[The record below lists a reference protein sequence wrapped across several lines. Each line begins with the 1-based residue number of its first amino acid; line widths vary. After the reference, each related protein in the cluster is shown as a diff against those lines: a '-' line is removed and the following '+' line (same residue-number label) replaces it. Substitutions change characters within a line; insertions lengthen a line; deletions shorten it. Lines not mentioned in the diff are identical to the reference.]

1 METLIEQF
9 GDTSKNVQAC
19 TFLEVSSNCSEVFL
33 IKKEGANMDKK
44 DILKSVYED
53 FFGIEKLARENER
66 IAQELEEMNSKYKP
80 LKEEEIPEI
89 IVNKDEEKQVDDGA
103 EPQEE
108 IDKDKYMKDVF
119 EDIDSLYIDEASKD
133 LLKRIIEYMRKY
145 NEKIEKQYISFNLK
159 MYSNNKE
166 TISQIVKIL
175 LDSGDIFKY
184 LKDGEA
190 AYYSM
195 YDIEEV
201 KQIESVYASKN
212 SVVVFQ
218 NFEGFTEKEDSF
230 KNKFMS
236 KFDDTLSKNENQVL
250 TILCAK
256 NKELINEAFS
266 KNDELLQKYFD
277 FEITG
282 IEPDVQDAYQDILN
296 YLEEK
301 MEVTDDF
308 KVKLLDYITKNYAGN
323 SLPYPEYRD
332 KLCGKILFTKELPE
346 VEKEKTM
353 EEIFEELN
361 ALVGLDKVKN
371 MLHDLVDLIELKN
384 KTKDDLKIKN
394 INLHMVFLGN
404 PGTGKTTVARIVAE
418 MLYNLKYIKQNK
430 LIEASS
436 KDLVAEYVGQTAPK
450 TNAVVQKALGGVLF
464 IDEAYSLAS
473 GQGQGNSFNE
483 EAIATLIQAM
493 ENYRDDLVVIFA
505 GYTREMQ
512 DFLNANSGIVSR
524 IGYTVEFEDYTPD
537 ELIQIF
543 NQMMEKSGFIV
554 TKEAQNKVREI
565 IEEYKG
571 TKNFGNA
578 RFVRNIYEKSI
589 VKHASNTKGKKGKKV
604 LKTISK
610 DDISTENILKM

>member
-1 METLIEQF
+1 M
-9 GDTSKNVQAC
+9 
-19 TFLEVSSNCSEVFL
+19 
-33 IKKEGANMDKK
+33 
-44 DILKSVYED
+44 
-53 FFGIEKLARENER
+53 
-66 IAQELEEMNSKYKP
+66 
-80 LKEEEIPEI
+80 
-89 IVNKDEEKQVDDGA
+89 
-103 EPQEE
+103 
-108 IDKDKYMKDVF
+108 
-119 EDIDSLYIDEASKD
+119 
-133 LLKRIIEYMRKY
+133 
-145 NEKIEKQYISFNLK
+145 
-159 MYSNNKE
+159 
-166 TISQIVKIL
+166 
-175 LDSGDIFKY
+175 
-184 LKDGEA
+184 
-190 AYYSM
+190 
-195 YDIEEV
+195 
-201 KQIESVYASKN
+201 
-212 SVVVFQ
+212 
-218 NFEGFTEKEDSF
+218 
-230 KNKFMS
+230 
-236 KFDDTLSKNENQVL
+236 
-250 TILCAK
+250 
-256 NKELINEAFS
+256 
-266 KNDELLQKYFD
+266 
-277 FEITG
+277 
-282 IEPDVQDAYQDILN
+282 QDAYQDILN
-296 YLEEK
+296 NLEEK

-308 KVKLLDYITKNYAGN
+308 KVKLLDYITKYYAGN

-361 ALVGLDKVKN
+361 GLVGLDKVKN

-543 NQMMEKSGFIV
+543 NQMMEKSGFVV
-554 TKEAQNKVREI
+554 TKEAQDKVREI
-565 IEEYKG
+565 IDEYKG

-610 DDISTENILKM
+610 DDISTENLLKM

>member
-1 METLIEQF
+1 METLLEQF

-19 TFLEVSSNCSEVFL
+19 TFLEVSPNCSSGVLNKIRGE
-33 IKKEGANMDKK
+33 KMDKK
-44 DILKSVYED
+44 DILRSVYED
-53 FFGIEKLARENER
+53 FFGIEKLARENEKLAR
-66 IAQELEEMNSKYKP
+66 ELEEMDSKYKP
-80 LKEEEIPEI
+80 LKDEEIPEI
-89 IVNKDEEKQVDDGA
+89 IVNKDEGNQA
-103 EPQEE
+103 NEE
-108 IDKDKYMKDVF
+108 IPPIDKDKYMKDIF
-119 EDIDSLYIDEASKD
+119 EKIENLYIDDKSKD
-133 LLKRIIEYMRKY
+133 LLKKIIEYMRKY

-166 TISQIVKIL
+166 TGSKIVKIL
-175 LDSGDIFKY
+175 LDSANIFKY
-184 LKDGEA
+184 LKNGEA

-201 KQIESVYASKN
+201 KQLERIYGEKN
-212 SVVVFQ
+212 SIVIFQ
-218 NFEGFTEKEDSF
+218 NFEGFNEKEDSF
-230 KNKFMS
+230 KNKYIS
-236 KFDDTLSKNENQVL
+236 KFDETLEKNENHILTILYAKNKDIIKDSFSKNEEV
-250 TILCAK
+250 
-256 NKELINEAFS
+256 
-266 KNDELLQKYFD
+266 LQKFFD

-282 IEPDVQDAYQDILN
+282 VEPDVQDTYQDVLKK
-296 YLEEK
+296 LEEK
-301 MEVTDDF
+301 MELTDEF
-308 KVKLLDYITKNYAGN
+308 KVKLLDYITKNYPAN
-323 SLPYPEYRD
+323 ILPYPEYRD
-332 KLCGKILFTKELPE
+332 KLCEKILFTKELPE

-361 ALVGLDKVKN
+361 ALVGLNKVKN

-430 LIEASS
+430 LIEVSS

-464 IDEAYSLAS
+464 VDEAYSLAS

-524 IGYTVEFEDYTPD
+524 IGYTVEFEDYTQD

-543 NQMMEKSGFIV
+543 NQMMEKSGFVV
-554 TKEAQNKVREI
+554 TKEAQDKVREI
-565 IEEYKG
+565 IDEYKG
-571 TKNFGNA
+571 TQNFGNA

-610 DDISTENILKM
+610 EDISTENLLKM

>member
-89 IVNKDEEKQVDDGA
+89 IVNKAEENKADDGA

-108 IDKDKYMKDVF
+108 FDKDKYMKDTF

-159 MYSNNKE
+159 IYSNNKE
-166 TISQIVKIL
+166 TISKIVKIL

-201 KQIESVYASKN
+201 KQIEGVYASKN

-230 KNKFMS
+230 KNKFIS
-236 KFDDTLSKNENQVL
+236 KFDETLSKNENQVL

-256 NKELINEAFS
+256 NKDLINEAFS

-296 YLEEK
+296 NLEEK

-308 KVKLLDYITKNYAGN
+308 KVKLLDYITKYYAGN

-361 ALVGLDKVKN
+361 GLVGLDKVKN

-543 NQMMEKSGFIV
+543 NQMMEKSGFVV
-554 TKEAQNKVREI
+554 TKEAQDKVREI
-565 IEEYKG
+565 IDEYKG
-571 TKNFGNA
+571 TQNFGNA

-610 DDISTENILKM
+610 DDISTENLLKM

>member
-1 METLIEQF
+1 
-9 GDTSKNVQAC
+9 
-19 TFLEVSSNCSEVFL
+19 
-33 IKKEGANMDKK
+33 MDKK
-44 DILKSVYED
+44 DILKNVYED
-53 FFGIEKLARENER
+53 FFGIEKIARENEK
-66 IAQELEEMNSKYKP
+66 IARELEAMNSKYKP
-80 LKEEEIPEI
+80 LKDEEIPEI
-89 IVNKDEEKQVDDGA
+89 IINKDEGTSIDGENEEA
-103 EPQEE
+103 ERE
-108 IDKDKYMKDVF
+108 IDKDKFMKESF
-119 EDIDSLYIDEASKD
+119 EEIDNLYINEESKD
-133 LLKRIIEYMRKY
+133 LLKKIIEYMRKY

-166 TISQIVKIL
+166 TITSIVRIL
-175 LDSGDIFKY
+175 VDAGYIFKY
-184 LKDGEA
+184 LKDGDA

-195 YDIEEV
+195 YDVEEAN
-201 KQIESVYASKN
+201 QIQNAYESKN
-212 SVVVFQ
+212 SIVVLQ
-218 NFEGFTEKEDSF
+218 KLEGLTEKEDSF
-230 KNKFMS
+230 KNKFAS
-236 KFDDTLSKNENQVL
+236 KFDEQLGKNEEQVL
-250 TILCAK
+250 TIICAN
-256 NKELINEAFS
+256 NKDIINDAFS

-277 FEITG
+277 FEITS
-282 IEPDVQDAYQDILN
+282 IEPDVQDVYQDVLN
-296 YLEEK
+296 KLEEK
-301 MEVTDDF
+301 MDITDKF
-308 KVKLLDYITKNYAGN
+308 KVQLLDYITAVYAN
-323 SLPYPEYRD
+323 NNLPYPEYRD
-332 KLCGKILFTKELPE
+332 KLCEKILFTKQIPE

-371 MLHDLVDLIELKN
+371 MLHDLVNLIELKN

-430 LIEASS
+430 LIEVSS

-464 IDEAYSLAS
+464 VDEAYSLAS
-473 GQGQGNSFNE
+473 GSGQGNSFNE

-554 TKEAQNKVREI
+554 TKEAQNKVKEI
-565 IEEYKG
+565 IEEYKD
-571 TKNFGNA
+571 TKNCGNA

-610 DDISTENILKM
+610 EDISTENLLKM

>member
-1 METLIEQF
+1 
-9 GDTSKNVQAC
+9 
-19 TFLEVSSNCSEVFL
+19 
-33 IKKEGANMDKK
+33 MDKR

-53 FFGIEKLARENER
+53 FFGIEKLARENEK
-66 IAQELEEMNSKYKP
+66 IARELEEMDSKYKI
-80 LKEEEIPEI
+80 LKDEEIPEI
-89 IVNKDEEKQVDDGA
+89 IINKDEENK
-103 EPQEE
+103 EETETNEIEE

-119 EDIDSLYIDEASKD
+119 EEIDNLYIDDNSKD
-133 LLKRIIEYMRKY
+133 LLKKIIEYMRKY
-145 NEKIEKQYISFNLK
+145 NEKIEKQYISFNFK

-166 TISQIVKIL
+166 TISQIVRIIL
-175 LDSGDIFKY
+175 NSANLFKY
-184 LKDGEA
+184 LKHGEA

-195 YDIEEV
+195 YDIEEA
-201 KQIESVYASKN
+201 KQLESVYTSKN

-218 NFEGFTEKEDSF
+218 NFEGFNEKEDSF
-230 KNKFMS
+230 KNRFIS
-236 KFDDTLSKNENQVL
+236 KFDELLSKNESQVL
-250 TILCAK
+250 TIFLAK
-256 NKELINEAFS
+256 NKDIIRDSFA
-266 KNDELLQKYFD
+266 KNDEMLQKYFD
-277 FEITG
+277 FEING
-282 IEPDVQDAYQDILN
+282 IQPDVQDAYQDIIN
-296 YLEEK
+296 SLEGK
-301 MEVTDDF
+301 MELTDDF
-308 KVKLLDYITKNYAGN
+308 KVKLLDYITKNYN
-323 SLPYPEYRD
+323 ENTLPYPEYRD
-332 KLCGKILFTKELPE
+332 KLCEKILFTKELPE
-346 VEKEKTM
+346 VAKEKTM

-430 LIEASS
+430 LIEVSS

-464 IDEAYSLAS
+464 VDEAYSLAS
-473 GQGQGNSFNE
+473 GNGQGNSFNE

-524 IGYTVEFEDYTPD
+524 IGYTVEFEDYTQ
-537 ELIQIF
+537 EQLIQIF
-543 NQMMEKSGFIV
+543 NQMMEKSGFVV
-554 TKEAQNKVREI
+554 TKEAQNKVKEI

-610 DDISTENILKM
+610 YDISTENLLKM